1 METCLIK
8 RGPLTV
14 RYGLYFY
21 YFLFGG
27 GEGGGGVGQCMQGE
41 LNTVRS
47 IKCMARI
54 HRLSYHIVSFSHF
67 SFFSRELSAMES
79 RETFR

>member
-1 METCLIK
+1 M
-8 RGPLTV
+8 V

-21 YFLFGG
+21 YFLVWGG
-27 GEGGGGVGQCMQGE
+27 GREGGVGQCMQGE

>member
-1 METCLIK
+1 M
-8 RGPLTV
+8 
-14 RYGLYFY
+14 
-21 YFLFGG
+21 
-27 GEGGGGVGQCMQGE
+27 GECMQGE

>member
-1 METCLIK
+1 M
-8 RGPLTV
+8 V

-21 YFLFGG
+21 YFLFWGG
-27 GEGGGGVGQCMQGE
+27 GRGGVGQCMQGE

>member
-1 METCLIK
+1 MSDQT
-8 RGPLTV
+8 RAVGGPL
-14 RYGLYFY
+14 RFI
-21 YFLFGG
+21 FLLFSFLGRR
-27 GEGGGGVGQCMQGE
+27 EGGGGVGQCMQGE

>member
-1 METCLIK
+1 MSDQT
-8 RGPLTV
+8 RAVDGPL
-14 RYGLYFY
+14 RFI
-21 YFLFGG
+21 FLLFSFLGR
-27 GEGGGGVGQCMQGE
+27 GGGGVGQCMQDE

>member
-1 METCLIK
+1 
-8 RGPLTV
+8 
-14 RYGLYFY
+14 
-21 YFLFGG
+21 
-27 GEGGGGVGQCMQGE
+27 MQGE
-41 LNTVRS
+41 LNAVRS

-67 SFFSRELSAMES
+67 SFFLRELSAMES

>member
-1 METCLIK
+1 MSDQT
-8 RGPLTV
+8 RAVDGPL
-14 RYGLYFY
+14 RFI
-21 YFLFGG
+21 FLLFSFLGRG
-27 GEGGGGVGQCMQGE
+27 GGGGVGQCMQGE

>member
-1 METCLIK
+1 MSDQT
-8 RGPLTV
+8 RAVDGPL
-14 RYGLYFY
+14 RFI
-21 YFLFGG
+21 FLLFSFLGR
-27 GEGGGGVGQCMQGE
+27 GEGGGGGVGQCMQGE

-47 IKCMARI
+47 IKRMARI

>member
-1 METCLIK
+1 
-8 RGPLTV
+8 
-14 RYGLYFY
+14 
-21 YFLFGG
+21 
-27 GEGGGGVGQCMQGE
+27 MQGE

-47 IKCMARI
+47 IKCMATI

>member
-1 METCLIK
+1 MSDQT
-8 RGPLTV
+8 RAVDGPL
-14 RYGLYFY
+14 RFI
-21 YFLFGG
+21 FLLFSFFK
-27 GEGGGGVGQCMQGE
+27 EGGGGVGQCMQGE

-47 IKCMARI
+47 IKCMATI

>member
-1 METCLIK
+1 M
-8 RGPLTV
+8 V

-21 YFLFGG
+21 YFLFWGG
-27 GEGGGGVGQCMQGE
+27 GRGGGGGQCMQGE